1 MPRIDCRLSDVM
13 VGSDRRDDSAGITS
27 KLLDEILKYAYLPK
41 DVVKAHR
48 DHALEQAKGAKKR

>member
-27 KLLDEILKYAYLPK
+27 KLLDEILTYAYIPK
-41 DVVKAHR
+41 EVVHAYRVQPLDKKASGR
-48 DHALEQAKGAKKR
+48 SK